1 MVSTRSLWIVRFASR
16 KEASIYPVIPTAP
29 AIYLISFPFTRFVT
43 HPPTFHSRKY
53 ATATFCSRKCSRLSF
68 FSGYCCLTFHLQCC
82 LLSFTP
88 SLIQATSPL
97 SVPLPHKS
105 MNLIG
110 GEGGR
115 GEGEGGLW
123 RAPFKLSVSHSPQA
137 RSFFVFLCTFFLK
150 NP

>member
-1 MVSTRSLWIVRFASR
+1 M
-16 KEASIYPVIPTAP
+16 IPTAP
-29 AIYLISFPFTRFVT
+29 AIYLISFPFTGFVT

-68 FSGYCCLTFHLQCC
+68 FSGYCCLTFHSQCC

-110 GEGGR
+110 GEGG
-115 GEGEGGLW
+115 GG
-123 RAPFKLSVSHSPQA
+123 RTPGGGGHGTYLSIQSHKPTHSPQA
-137 RSFFVFLCTFFLK
+137 RSFLFFLCTFFFK